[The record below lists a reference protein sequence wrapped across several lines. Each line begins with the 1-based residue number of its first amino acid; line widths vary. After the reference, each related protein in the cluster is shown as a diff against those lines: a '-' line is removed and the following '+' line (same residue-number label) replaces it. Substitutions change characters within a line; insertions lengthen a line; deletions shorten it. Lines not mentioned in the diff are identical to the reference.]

1 MSGYKCEFMNQRHY
15 NLENKLIGV
24 RCRHEATVS
33 ERFVDRPRRSVQVYH
48 WCKVHSYTVERF
60 GGAYNQQKGEA

>member
-1 MSGYKCEFMNQRHY
+1 MTGYKCEFMNQRHY

-33 ERFVDRPRRSVQVYH
+33 ERREVPGRSVQVYH
-48 WCKVHSYTVERF
+48 WCKVDSYTADRF
-60 GGAYNQQKGEA
+60 VGAYNQQKEEA